1 MLSSTE
7 FAHAWTVAVTLAT
20 VGACVMLHYEGLS
33 VLSRR
38 HRERRGALQRRH
50 VLVGI
55 FAMLGLHVV
64 EIWIFGL
71 AYSLLALTPSTGAIQ
86 MVGGTVGWLD
96 RIYFSAASFTTL
108 GYGDLVPHGVM
119 RLLAGTEALTGLM
132 LITWS
137 ASFTF
142 LQMDRYWR
150 NDFPGK

>member
-1 MLSSTE
+1 MPIQITPE
-7 FAHAWTVAVTLAT
+7 VTHAIVALVTLLT
-20 VGACVMLHYEGLS
+20 VGACVALHYEGLS
-33 VLSRR
+33 LLSRR
-38 HRERRGALQRRH
+38 HRRRGRELLRWH
-50 VLVGI
+50 VLTGI

-71 AYSLLALTPSTGAIQ
+71 AYTLLTFVPGSGQIESLMHA
-86 MVGGTVGWLD
+86 VDWLD
-96 RIYFSAASFTTL
+96 RIYFSATSFTTL
-108 GYGDLVPHGVM
+108 GYGDLVPRGPM

-150 NDFPGK
+150 DDN